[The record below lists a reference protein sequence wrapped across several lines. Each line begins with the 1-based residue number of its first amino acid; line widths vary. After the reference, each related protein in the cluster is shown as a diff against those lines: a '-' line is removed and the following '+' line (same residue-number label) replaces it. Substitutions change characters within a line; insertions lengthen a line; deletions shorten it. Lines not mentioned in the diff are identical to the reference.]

1 MQNLVKIRKAQ
12 IDDMLRRDES
22 ARGKLH
28 TVVFDNTIYI
38 CGWVFDKRYK
48 TGIRHQGFW
57 STPICKEANWDVQ
70 WHFICRLVE
79 GNLPGVAP
87 INFSK
92 LAYMAP
98 I

>member
-1 MQNLVKIRKAQ
+1 MQKLVALRKAQ

-22 ARGKLH
+22 ARGRLH
-28 TVVFDNTIYI
+28 TMVFDNNIYI
-38 CGWVFDKRYK
+38 CGWVLDRRCKM
-48 TGIRHQGFW
+48 GLRHQCFW
-57 STPICKEANWDVQ
+57 TIPIDKERNWDVQ
-70 WHFICRLVE
+70 WHFICRVVE

>member
-1 MQNLVKIRKAQ
+1 MQDLVKFRRAQ

-28 TVVFDNTIYI
+28 TVVVDNTILI
-38 CGWVFDKRYK
+38 CGWILDKRYK
-48 TGIRHQGFW
+48 TGVRHQGFC
-57 STPICKEANWDVQ
+57 SVTIRKGANWDKQ

-87 INFSK
+87 IDFVK